1 MAKKR
6 KLANRD
12 VALEIARER
21 FGYRSLR
28 HGQREAIDFVL
39 AGRDVVAVM
48 PTGSGKSAIY
58 QIPAVALAGPTIV
71 VSPLIALQKDQAET
85 LQELD
90 TGGAAVVNS
99 ATPAGIRKEAFAD
112 LEGGDL
118 EFLFLTPEQLAK
130 PEIIDTVRAA
140 EPSLF
145 VVDEAHCISEWGHDF
160 RPEYLRLGEVIEGL
174 GHPQVLALT
183 ATAGEQVRNEIITRL
198 GMRDPAVV
206 VHGFDRPNI
215 HLATET
221 FASENDKLEALL
233 RRVDWATK
241 PGIVYVASRKH
252 AVEVATAIS
261 ERGASAFAFHGGM
274 SAKQRA
280 PLQDDFM
287 ADKFDV
293 IVATSAF
300 GMGVDKPNVR
310 FVFHYDTPHSID
322 AYYQEIGRAGRDGE
336 PAEAL
341 LFYRPEDLR
350 IHKFFAGG
358 SRIAEDQVQR
368 FVEAFE
374 DASGP
379 LDEQSIKDATGL
391 SKAKILRL
399 LSRLSEM
406 GAVEC
411 TDQGVTLPEDK
422 AHEAAAIIEEA
433 ATEEERLHQAELGRI
448 DRMRAYAELLSCR
461 REYLLSY
468 FGEKTSARCEFCD
481 NCERTAIPAV
491 EREAPSASEVG
502 REQKGPPLR
511 KPVRREEQAEDASP
525 EFPPHTR
532 VFHPEWGLGIVRSI
546 AGDGIT
552 ILFDTAGDKTLSLR
566 VVRERHL
573 LEKAS

>member
-1 MAKKR
+1 MAAKR

-21 FGYRSLR
+21 FGYRNLR

-39 AGRDVVAVM
+39 AGRDVLAVM

-58 QIPAVALAGPTIV
+58 QIPAVAVSGPTVV

-85 LQELD
+85 LAELD

-99 ATPAGIRKEAFAD
+99 ATPAGIRREAFED
-112 LEGGDL
+112 FEGGDL

-130 PEIIDTVRAA
+130 PEILDTVRAA

-160 RPEYLRLGEVIEGL
+160 RPDYLHLGEVIEAL

-183 ATAGEQVRNEIITRL
+183 ATAGEQVRDEIITRL
-198 GMRDPAVV
+198 GMRNPAVV

-215 HLATET
+215 HLAAET
-221 FASENDKLEALL
+221 FESESDKLEALL

-252 AVEVATAIS
+252 AVEIAAALS
-261 ERGASAFAFHGGM
+261 ERGISAFAYHGGM
-274 SAKQRA
+274 PAKERG

-287 ADKFDV
+287 AGKFDV

-300 GMGVDKPNVR
+300 GMGVDKSNVR
-310 FVFHYDTPHSID
+310 FVFHYDAPHSID
-322 AYYQEIGRAGRDGE
+322 AWYQEIGRAGRDGE
-336 PAEAL
+336 RAEAL

-374 DASGP
+374 DAAGP
-379 LDEQSIKDATGL
+379 LDEQAIKDATGL
-391 SKAKILRL
+391 SKTKIVRL
-399 LSRLSEM
+399 LSRLTEM

-411 TDQGVTLPEDK
+411 TDEGAMLPEDK
-422 AHEAAAIIEEA
+422 ANEAAAIIQEA
-433 ATEEERLHQAELGRI
+433 AGEEERLHQAELERI
-448 DRMRAYAELLSCR
+448 ERMRAWAELLTCR
-461 REYLLSY
+461 REYVLSY
-468 FGEKTSARCEFCD
+468 FGEKASPRCEFCD
-481 NCERTAIPAV
+481 NCERTARPQV
-491 EREAPSASEVG
+491 EREAPDA
-502 REQKGPPLR
+502 PPLR
-511 KPVRREEQAEDASP
+511 KPLRREEKEAAP

-532 VFHPEWGLGIVRSI
+532 VFHSEWGLGVVESI

-552 ILFDTAGDKTLSLR
+552 ILFDTAGEKTLSLR

>member
-1 MAKKR
+1 MAAKR

-21 FGYRSLR
+21 FGYRNLR
-28 HGQREAIDFVL
+28 RGQREAIDFVL
-39 AGRDVVAVM
+39 AGRDVLAVM

-58 QIPAVALAGPTIV
+58 QIPAVAVSGPTIV

-85 LQELD
+85 LDELD

-99 ATPAGIRKEAFAD
+99 ATPAGIRREAFED
-112 LEGGDL
+112 FEGGDL

-130 PEIIDTVRAA
+130 PEILDTVRAA

-160 RPEYLRLGEVIEGL
+160 RPDYLHLGEVIEAL

-183 ATAGEQVRNEIITRL
+183 ATAGEQVRDEIISRL

-215 HLATET
+215 HLAAET
-221 FASENDKLEALL
+221 FESESDKLEALL

-252 AVEVATAIS
+252 AVEIAAALS
-261 ERGASAFAFHGGM
+261 ERGISAFAYHGGM
-274 SAKQRA
+274 PAKERS

-287 ADKFDV
+287 AGKFDV

-310 FVFHYDTPHSID
+310 FVFHYDAPHSID
-322 AYYQEIGRAGRDGE
+322 AWYQEIGRAGRDGE
-336 PAEAL
+336 RAEAL
-341 LFYRPEDLR
+341 LLYRPEDLR

-358 SRIAEDQVQR
+358 SRIGEDQVQR

-374 DASGP
+374 DAAGP
-379 LDEQSIKDATGL
+379 LDEQAIKDATGL
-391 SKAKILRL
+391 SKTKIVRL
-399 LSRLSEM
+399 LSRLTEM
-406 GAVEC
+406 GAMEC
-411 TDQGVTLPEDK
+411 TDEGATLPEDK
-422 AHEAAAIIEEA
+422 ASEAAAIIQEA
-433 ATEEERLHQAELGRI
+433 AGEEERLHQAELERI
-448 DRMRAYAELLSCR
+448 ERMRAWAELLTCR
-461 REYLLSY
+461 REYVLSY
-468 FGEKTSARCEFCD
+468 FGEKASPRCEFCD
-481 NCERTAIPAV
+481 NCERTARPQV
-491 EREAPSASEVG
+491 EREAPDA
-502 REQKGPPLR
+502 PPLR
-511 KPVRREEQAEDASP
+511 KPLRREEKEAAP

-532 VFHPEWGLGIVRSI
+532 VFHAEWGLGVVESM

-552 ILFDTAGDKTLSLR
+552 ILFDTAGEKTLSLR
-566 VVRERHL
+566 VVRDRHL
-573 LEKAS
+573 LQKAS

>member
-1 MAKKR
+1 MAAKR

-21 FGYRSLR
+21 FGYRNLR

-39 AGRDVVAVM
+39 AGRDVLAVM

-58 QIPAVALAGPTIV
+58 QIPAVAVSGPTIV

-85 LQELD
+85 LDELD

-99 ATPAGIRKEAFAD
+99 ATPAGIRREAFED
-112 LEGGDL
+112 FEGGDL

-130 PEIIDTVRAA
+130 PEILDTVRAA

-160 RPEYLRLGEVIEGL
+160 RPDYLHLGEVIEAL

-183 ATAGEQVRNEIITRL
+183 ATAGQQVRDEIISRL

-215 HLATET
+215 HLAAET
-221 FASENDKLEALL
+221 FESENDKLEALL

-252 AVEVATAIS
+252 AVEIAAALS
-261 ERGASAFAFHGGM
+261 ERGIRAFAYHGGM
-274 SAKQRA
+274 PAKERG

-310 FVFHYDTPHSID
+310 FVFHYDAPHSID
-322 AYYQEIGRAGRDGE
+322 AWYQEIGRAGRDGE
-336 PAEAL
+336 RAEAL

-374 DASGP
+374 DAAGP
-379 LDEQSIKDATGL
+379 LDEQAIKDATGL
-391 SKAKILRL
+391 SQTKIVRLR
-399 LSRLSEM
+399 SRRTEM

-411 TDQGVTLPEDK
+411 TDAGAMLPEDK
-422 AHEAAAIIEEA
+422 ASEAAAIIQEA
-433 ATEEERLHQAELGRI
+433 AGEEERLHQAELERI
-448 DRMRAYAELLSCR
+448 ERMRAWAELLTCR
-461 REYLLSY
+461 REYVLSY
-468 FGEKTSARCEFCD
+468 FGEKASPRCEFCD
-481 NCERTAIPAV
+481 NCERTATPQV
-491 EREAPSASEVG
+491 ERETPES
-502 REQKGPPLR
+502 PPLR
-511 KPVRREEQAEDASP
+511 KPLRREEKEAAP

-532 VFHPEWGLGIVRSI
+532 VFHAEWGLGVVESI

-552 ILFDTAGDKTLSLR
+552 ILFDTAGEKTLSLR
-566 VVRERHL
+566 VVCDRHL

>member
-1 MAKKR
+1 MAAKR

-21 FGYRSLR
+21 FGYRNLR
-28 HGQREAIDFVL
+28 RGQREAIDFVL
-39 AGRDVVAVM
+39 AGRDVLAVM

-58 QIPAVALAGPTIV
+58 QIPAVAVPGPTIV

-85 LQELD
+85 LGDLD

-99 ATPAGIRKEAFAD
+99 ATPAQIRREAFED
-112 LEGGDL
+112 FEGGDL

-130 PEIIDTVRAA
+130 PEILETVRAA

-160 RPEYLRLGEVIEGL
+160 RPEYLHLGEVIEAL
-174 GHPQVLALT
+174 GRPQVLALT
-183 ATAGEQVRNEIITRL
+183 ATAGEQVRDEIITRL

-221 FASENDKLEALL
+221 FESEDDKREALL

-252 AVEVATAIS
+252 ATEIAAALS
-261 ERGASAFAFHGGM
+261 ERGVSSFAYHGGM
-274 SAKQRA
+274 PAKERA

-287 ADKFDV
+287 AGKFDV

-310 FVFHYDTPHSID
+310 FVFHYEAPHSID

-336 PAEAL
+336 RADAI

-358 SRIAEDQVQR
+358 SRIAGDQVQR

-374 DASGP
+374 DAAGP
-379 LDEQSIKDATGL
+379 LDEQAIKDATGL
-391 SKAKILRL
+391 SKAKIVRL

-411 TDQGVTLPEDK
+411 TDEGATLPEDK

-433 ATEEERLHQAELGRI
+433 AGEEERLHQAELGRI
-448 DRMRAYAELLSCR
+448 ERMRAYAELLSCR

-468 FGEKTSARCEFCD
+468 FGEKTSPRCEFCD
-481 NCERTAIPAV
+481 NCERTAAPKA
-491 EREAPSASEVG
+491 EQEA
-502 REQKGPPLR
+502 PPLR
-511 KPVRREEQAEDASP
+511 KPIRREKEAAP
-525 EFPPHTR
+525 EFPPHSR
-532 VFHPEWGLGIVRSI
+532 VFHAEWGLGVVESI

-552 ILFDTAGDKTLSLR
+552 ILFDTAGEKTLSLH

>member
-1 MAKKR
+1 MAAKR

-21 FGYRSLR
+21 FGYRNLR

-39 AGRDVVAVM
+39 AGRDVLAVM

-58 QIPAVALAGPTIV
+58 QIPAVAVSGPTIV

-85 LQELD
+85 LDELD

-99 ATPAGIRKEAFAD
+99 ATPAGIRREAFED
-112 LEGGDL
+112 FEGGDL

-130 PEIIDTVRAA
+130 PEILDTVRAA

-160 RPEYLRLGEVIEGL
+160 RPDYLHLGEVIEAL

-183 ATAGEQVRNEIITRL
+183 ATAGQQVRDEIISRL

-215 HLATET
+215 HLAAET
-221 FASENDKLEALL
+221 FESENDKLEALL

-252 AVEVATAIS
+252 AVEIAAALS
-261 ERGASAFAFHGGM
+261 ERGIRAFAYHGGM
-274 SAKQRA
+274 PAKERG

-310 FVFHYDTPHSID
+310 FVFHYDAPHSID
-322 AYYQEIGRAGRDGE
+322 AWYQEIGRAGRDGE
-336 PAEAL
+336 RAEAL

-374 DASGP
+374 DAAGP
-379 LDEQSIKDATGL
+379 LDEQAIKDATGL
-391 SKAKILRL
+391 SKTKIVRL
-399 LSRLSEM
+399 LSRLTEM

-411 TDQGVTLPEDK
+411 TDAGAMLPEDK
-422 AHEAAAIIEEA
+422 ASEAAAIIQEA
-433 ATEEERLHQAELGRI
+433 AGEEERLHQAELERI
-448 DRMRAYAELLSCR
+448 ERMRAWAELLTCR
-461 REYLLSY
+461 REYVLSY
-468 FGEKTSARCEFCD
+468 FGEKASPRCEFCD
-481 NCERTAIPAV
+481 NCERTAMPQM
-491 EREAPSASEVG
+491 EREAPES
-502 REQKGPPLR
+502 PPLR
-511 KPVRREEQAEDASP
+511 KPLRREEKEAAP

-532 VFHPEWGLGIVRSI
+532 VFHAEWGLGVVESI

-552 ILFDTAGDKTLSLR
+552 ILFDTAGEKTLSLR
-566 VVRERHL
+566 VVCDRHL

>member
-1 MAKKR
+1 M
-6 KLANRD
+6 
-12 VALEIARER
+12 
-21 FGYRSLR
+21 
-28 HGQREAIDFVL
+28 L
-39 AGRDVVAVM
+39 AGRDVLAVM

-58 QIPAVALAGPTIV
+58 QIPAVAVSGPTIV

-85 LQELD
+85 LDELD

-99 ATPAGIRKEAFAD
+99 ATPAGIRREAFED
-112 LEGGDL
+112 FEGGDL

-130 PEIIDTVRAA
+130 PEILDTVRAA

-160 RPEYLRLGEVIEGL
+160 RPDYLHLGEVIEAL

-183 ATAGEQVRNEIITRL
+183 ATAGQQVRDEIISRL

-215 HLATET
+215 HLAAET
-221 FASENDKLEALL
+221 FESENDKLEALL

-252 AVEVATAIS
+252 AVEIAAALS
-261 ERGASAFAFHGGM
+261 ERGIRAFAYHGGM
-274 SAKQRA
+274 PAKERG

-310 FVFHYDTPHSID
+310 FVFHYDAPHSID
-322 AYYQEIGRAGRDGE
+322 AWYQEIGRAGRDGE
-336 PAEAL
+336 RAEAL

-374 DASGP
+374 DAAGP
-379 LDEQSIKDATGL
+379 LDEQAIKDATGL
-391 SKAKILRL
+391 SKTKIVRL
-399 LSRLSEM
+399 LSRLTEM

-411 TDQGVTLPEDK
+411 TDAGAMLPEDK
-422 AHEAAAIIEEA
+422 ASEAAAIIQEA
-433 ATEEERLHQAELGRI
+433 AGEEERLHQAELERI
-448 DRMRAYAELLSCR
+448 ERMRAWAELLTCR
-461 REYLLSY
+461 REYVLSY
-468 FGEKTSARCEFCD
+468 FGEKASPRCEFCD
-481 NCERTAIPAV
+481 NCERTAMPQM
-491 EREAPSASEVG
+491 EREAPES
-502 REQKGPPLR
+502 PPLR
-511 KPVRREEQAEDASP
+511 KPLRREEKEAAP

-532 VFHPEWGLGIVRSI
+532 VFHAEWGLGVVESI

-552 ILFDTAGDKTLSLR
+552 ILFDTAGEKTLSLR
-566 VVRERHL
+566 VVCDRHL

>member
-1 MAKKR
+1 MAAKR

-21 FGYRSLR
+21 FGYRNLR

-39 AGRDVVAVM
+39 AGRDVLAVM

-58 QIPAVALAGPTIV
+58 QIPAVAVSGPTIV

-85 LQELD
+85 LDELD

-99 ATPAGIRKEAFAD
+99 ATPAGIRREAFED
-112 LEGGDL
+112 FEGGDL

-130 PEIIDTVRAA
+130 PEILDTVRAA

-160 RPEYLRLGEVIEGL
+160 RPDYLHLGEVIEAL

-183 ATAGEQVRNEIITRL
+183 ATAGQQVRDEIISRL

-215 HLATET
+215 HLAAET
-221 FASENDKLEALL
+221 FESENDKLEALL

-252 AVEVATAIS
+252 AVEIAAALS
-261 ERGASAFAFHGGM
+261 ERGISAFAYHGGM
-274 SAKQRA
+274 PAKERG

-310 FVFHYDTPHSID
+310 FVFHYDAPHSID
-322 AYYQEIGRAGRDGE
+322 AWYQEIGRAGRDGE
-336 PAEAL
+336 RAEAL

-374 DASGP
+374 DAAGP
-379 LDEQSIKDATGL
+379 LDEQAIKDATGL
-391 SKAKILRL
+391 SKTKIVRL
-399 LSRLSEM
+399 LSRLTEM

-411 TDQGVTLPEDK
+411 TDEGARLPEDK
-422 AHEAAAIIEEA
+422 ASEAAVIIQEA
-433 ATEEERLHQAELGRI
+433 AGEEERLHQAELERI
-448 DRMRAYAELLSCR
+448 ERMRAWAELLTCR
-461 REYLLSY
+461 REYVLSY
-468 FGEKTSARCEFCD
+468 FGEKASPRCEFCD
-481 NCERTAIPAV
+481 NCERTAMPQM
-491 EREAPSASEVG
+491 EREAPES
-502 REQKGPPLR
+502 PPLR
-511 KPVRREEQAEDASP
+511 KPLRREEKEAAP

-532 VFHPEWGLGIVRSI
+532 VFHAEWGLGVVESI

-552 ILFDTAGDKTLSLR
+552 ILFDTAGEKTLSLR
-566 VVRERHL
+566 VVCDRHL

>member
-1 MAKKR
+1 MAAKR

-21 FGYRSLR
+21 FGYRNLR

-39 AGRDVVAVM
+39 AGRDVLAVM

-58 QIPAVALAGPTIV
+58 QIPAVAVSGPTIV

-85 LQELD
+85 LDELD

-99 ATPAGIRKEAFAD
+99 ATPAGIRREAFED
-112 LEGGDL
+112 FEGGDL

-130 PEIIDTVRAA
+130 PEILDTVRAA

-160 RPEYLRLGEVIEGL
+160 RPDYLHLGEVIEAL

-183 ATAGEQVRNEIITRL
+183 ATAGQQVRDEIISRL

-215 HLATET
+215 HLAAET
-221 FASENDKLEALL
+221 FESENDKLEALL

-252 AVEVATAIS
+252 AVEIAAALS
-261 ERGASAFAFHGGM
+261 ERGIRAFAYHGGM
-274 SAKQRA
+274 PAKERG

-310 FVFHYDTPHSID
+310 FVFHYDAPHSID
-322 AYYQEIGRAGRDGE
+322 AWYQEIGRAGRDGE
-336 PAEAL
+336 RAEAL

-374 DASGP
+374 DAAGP
-379 LDEQSIKDATGL
+379 LDEQAIKDATGL
-391 SKAKILRL
+391 SKTKIVRL
-399 LSRLSEM
+399 LSRLTEM

-411 TDQGVTLPEDK
+411 TDAGAMLPEDK
-422 AHEAAAIIEEA
+422 ASEAAAIIQEA
-433 ATEEERLHQAELGRI
+433 AGEEERLHQAELERI
-448 DRMRAYAELLSCR
+448 ERMRAWAELLTCR
-461 REYLLSY
+461 REYVLSY
-468 FGEKTSARCEFCD
+468 FGEKASPRCEFCD
-481 NCERTAIPAV
+481 NCERTATPQV
-491 EREAPSASEVG
+491 ERETPES
-502 REQKGPPLR
+502 PPLR
-511 KPVRREEQAEDASP
+511 KPLRREEKEAAP

-532 VFHPEWGLGIVRSI
+532 VFHAEWGLGVVESI

-552 ILFDTAGDKTLSLR
+552 ILFDTAGEKTLSLR
-566 VVRERHL
+566 VVCDRHL

>member
-1 MAKKR
+1 MAAKR

-21 FGYRSLR
+21 FGYRNLR

-39 AGRDVVAVM
+39 AGRDVLAVM

-58 QIPAVALAGPTIV
+58 QIPAVAVSGPTIV

-85 LQELD
+85 LDELD

-99 ATPAGIRKEAFAD
+99 ATPAGIRREAFED
-112 LEGGDL
+112 FEGGDL

-130 PEIIDTVRAA
+130 PEILDTVRAA

-160 RPEYLRLGEVIEGL
+160 RPDYLHLGEVIEAL

-183 ATAGEQVRNEIITRL
+183 ATAGQQVRDEIISRL

-215 HLATET
+215 HLAAET
-221 FASENDKLEALL
+221 FESENDKLEALL

-252 AVEVATAIS
+252 AVEIAAALS
-261 ERGASAFAFHGGM
+261 ERGISAFAYHGGM
-274 SAKQRA
+274 PAKERG

-310 FVFHYDTPHSID
+310 FVFHYDAPHSID
-322 AYYQEIGRAGRDGE
+322 AWYQEIGRAGRDGE
-336 PAEAL
+336 RAEAL

-374 DASGP
+374 DAAGP
-379 LDEQSIKDATGL
+379 LDEQAIKDATGL
-391 SKAKILRL
+391 SKTKIVRL
-399 LSRLSEM
+399 LSRLTEM

-411 TDQGVTLPEDK
+411 TDAGAMLPEDK
-422 AHEAAAIIEEA
+422 ASEAAAIIQEA
-433 ATEEERLHQAELGRI
+433 AGEEERLHQAELERI
-448 DRMRAYAELLSCR
+448 ERMRAWAELLTCR
-461 REYLLSY
+461 REYVLSY
-468 FGEKTSARCEFCD
+468 FGEKASPRCEFCD
-481 NCERTAIPAV
+481 NCERTAMPQM
-491 EREAPSASEVG
+491 EREAPES
-502 REQKGPPLR
+502 PPLR
-511 KPVRREEQAEDASP
+511 KPLRREEKEAAP

-532 VFHPEWGLGIVRSI
+532 VFHAEWGLGVVESI

-552 ILFDTAGDKTLSLR
+552 ILFDTAGEKTLSLR
-566 VVRERHL
+566 VVCDRHL